1 VLPAG
6 TPDLPLRT
14 VTDVVTLLGQ
24 TINQTRRGDMD
35 PRVANAVGM
44 LTGQLLRAL
53 EGADLAER
61 VARLEGHFGG
71 TGGTPGRGSS

>member
-24 TINQTRRGDMD
+24 TINQVRRGELD
-35 PRVANAVGM
+35 PKVGNAIGM

-61 VARLEGHFGG
+61 VAQLEEHFGG
-71 TGGTPGRGSS
+71 TGSTPGRG